1 MTANGKRYWVSPP
14 ELIAPLYAEFNFD
27 FDPCPHPRPDGFD
40 GLQVDW
46 GKSNWVN
53 PPFTGDARLPGGRK
67 LGPVA
72 WLRKAVSERDK
83 GNLTVMILPI
93 YSVRAISM
101 ADDFGAEIRY
111 AGKPVWLAI
120 EDGSPNPVPLS
131 SRQPCLLLILRPTD
145 PTHVAGGEG

>member
-1 MTANGKRYWVSPP
+1 MTTSKRYWLTPP
-14 ELIAPLYAEFNFD
+14 AMMAKLQAEFHFD
-27 FDPCPHPRPDGFD
+27 FDPCPNPRPDGFD
-40 GLQVDW
+40 GLAVSW

-53 PPFTGDARLPGGRK
+53 PPFTGDAKIAGKRK

-72 WLRKAVSERDK
+72 WLRKAVAEREM
-83 GNLTVMILPI
+83 GNLTVMILPL

-120 EDGSPNPVPLS
+120 EDGTPNPVPPS
-131 SRQPCLLLILRPTD
+131 SHQPCVLLILRPKTR
-145 PTHVAGGEG
+145 

>member
-1 MTANGKRYWVSPP
+1 MTPSKRYWLTPP
-14 ELIAPLYAEFNFD
+14 AMMAALQDEFNFD
-27 FDPCPHPRPDGFD
+27 FDPCPNPRPEGFN
-40 GLQVDW
+40 GLEVPW

-53 PPFTGDARLPGGRK
+53 PPFTGSVKVAGKRK

-72 WLRKAVSERDK
+72 WLRKAADERER
-83 GNLTVMILPI
+83 GNLSVIILPL

-120 EDGSPNPVPLS
+120 EDGTPNPVSLS
-131 SRQPCLLLILRPTD
+131 SHQPCVLLILRPK
-145 PTHVAGGEG
+145 